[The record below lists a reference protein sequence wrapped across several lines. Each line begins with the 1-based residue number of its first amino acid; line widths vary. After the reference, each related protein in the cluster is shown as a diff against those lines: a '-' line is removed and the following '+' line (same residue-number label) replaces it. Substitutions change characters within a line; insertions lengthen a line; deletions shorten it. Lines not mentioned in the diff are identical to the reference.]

1 MEYCKFILFFLFLTL
16 VLATSA
22 ISVCANDSQM
32 NPENR
37 SEYNID
43 DKIFKE
49 IIVYETDTIKLR
61 LSTYDADG
69 DKLTYTFSPPLN
81 KKGEWKTN
89 YGDAGEY
96 IVNVTVS
103 DGENTIMKK
112 VKIIVLPRNRPP
124 KVVIPDEVV
133 VFEGDLIEIEPEVY
147 DYEDDSIIISATLP
161 LGDDLKWQTTYD
173 DAGVYDV
180 EILFSDGENVVKKNV
195 KIIVQDKN
203 RLPEFTVVE
212 PEDDAISIKEG
223 ENISFYVDAFDPDLD
238 ELSFLWF
245 VDEKKVSEGKN
256 FVLSTGFKDEGKKTV
271 EVVVNDGKN
280 IVQKKWRISV
290 KDVNRKPTLKV
301 SPEKL
306 KVKEGDLVKLTV
318 KAFDPDDDPL
328 EIDIEEP
335 FDKNFEWQTDYDDA
349 GNYTIMIKVS
359 DGKDSVKKF
368 VHIEVEDVNRKPV
381 FKDVPKL
388 NVVEGGLVTLDLNA
402 YVSDPDGDEIT
413 LHAEK
418 LPDGAEFINGILI
431 YKPGFDTIVHG
442 GGLLG
447 WKNKTQKKIVVY
459 ASDGKDKTKKRI
471 YVDVFDKNRPPTI
484 ESIDDIW
491 IKEGDEVRIKP
502 KVSDPD
508 DDELKITFSTP
519 LDENGIWQTDYDDAG
534 TYLVRITVS
543 DGIDSTSLQFNISV
557 ENVNRPPEIELPEK
571 FEISENETL
580 KIDFASSIS
589 DPDGD
594 RLEILIKNLPENATF
609 ANNTFEWMPSFD
621 FVQDAEL
628 RNAALDF
635 VVSDGKKLSDSGIV
649 IKVKNKNRPPKIEK
663 ALQSAKTV
671 FVGDGVYFKI
681 IASDPDGDEL
691 LYKWKFGLLDA
702 VEGANMLRRT
712 FTSSGNKLIK
722 AIVCDRESC
731 TEQSFSVSV
740 VG

>member
-1 MEYCKFILFFLFLTL
+1 MEYCKLILFFLFLTL

-22 ISVCANDSQM
+22 VSVYA
-32 NPENR
+32 
-37 SEYNID
+37 D
-43 DKIFKE
+43 DDIFKE
-49 IIVYETDTIKLR
+49 IVVYETDTIKLR

-69 DKLTYTFSPPLN
+69 DKLIYTFSPPLN

-103 DGENTIMKK
+103 DGENTVTKK
-112 VKIIVLPRNRPP
+112 IRIIVLPKNRPP
-124 KVVIPDEVV
+124 KVVVPDEVIA
-133 VFEGDLIEIEPEVY
+133 FEGDLIEIEPEIY
-147 DYEDDSIIISATLP
+147 DYENDPITISATLP

-223 ENISFYVDAFDPDLD
+223 ENVSFYVDAFDPDLD
-238 ELSFLWF
+238 ELRFLWF
-245 VDEKKVSEGKN
+245 VDEKKVGEGKN
-256 FVLSTGFKDEGKKTV
+256 FVLSTGFKDAGKKIV

-280 IVQKKWRISV
+280 IVQKKWRIDV
-290 KDVNRKPTLKV
+290 EDVNRKPTLEV
-301 SPEKL
+301 NPEKL

-328 EIDIEEP
+328 DIDIEEP

-349 GNYTIMIKVS
+349 GNYTVMIKVS

-388 NVVEGGLVTLDLNA
+388 NVVEGGLVTLDLNS

-413 LHAEK
+413 LYAEK

-431 YKPGFDTIVHG
+431 YKPGFDTVVHSH
-442 GGLLG
+442 GLLG

-459 ASDGKDKTKKRI
+459 ASDGKDKTKKKI
-471 YVDVFDKNRPPTI
+471 YVDVFDKNRPPII

-508 DDELKITFSTP
+508 NDELKITFSTP
-519 LDENGIWQTDYDDAG
+519 FNEKGIWQTDYDDAG
-534 TYLVRITVS
+534 SYLVRITVS
-543 DGIDSTSLQFNISV
+543 DGIDNTSLQFNVNV

-594 RLEILIKNLPENATF
+594 ELEILIKDLPENATF
-609 ANNTFEWMPSFD
+609 ANNTFEWTPSFD
-621 FVQDAEL
+621 FVQIAEF
-628 RNAALDF
+628 RNATLDF
-635 VVSDGKKLSDSGIV
+635 VVSDGKNLTSGRVV
-649 IKVKNKNRPPKIEK
+649 IEVKNKNRPPKIEK

-671 FVGDGVYFKI
+671 FVGDSVYFKI

-691 LYKWKFGLLDA
+691 SYKWKFGLFDA
-702 VEGANMLRRT
+702 VEGASMLRRT

-722 AIVCDRESC
+722 AIVCDKESC

>member
-1 MEYCKFILFFLFLTL
+1 MGYCKFILFFLFLTL
-16 VLATSA
+16 ASFTCSNLLYASGLVPSK
-22 ISVCANDSQM
+22 
-32 NPENR
+32 
-37 SEYNID
+37 D
-43 DKIFKE
+43 DILKKVV
-49 IIVYETDTIKLR
+49 VYETDTIRLK

-69 DKLTYTFSPPLN
+69 DKLTYSFSPPLN
-81 KKGEWKTN
+81 EEGEWKTN

-103 DGENTIMKK
+103 DGKNVVTKK
-112 VKIIVLPRNRPP
+112 IKVTVLPKNRPP
-124 KVVIPDEVV
+124 KVIMSDEVV
-133 VFEGDLIEIEPEVY
+133 VFEGDLVEVTPEIY
-147 DYEDDSIIISATLP
+147 DYENDPITVSATPP

-238 ELSFLWF
+238 ELNFLWF
-245 VDEKKVSEGKN
+245 VDEKKVGEGKS
-256 FVLSTGFKDEGKKTV
+256 FVLKTGFKDAGKKTV
-271 EVVVNDGKN
+271 EIVVNDGKN
-280 IVQKKWRISV
+280 IVQKKWLANIE
-290 KDVNRKPTLKV
+290 DVNRKPTLEI

-306 KVKEGDLVKLTV
+306 KVKEGDMVKLTV
-318 KAFDPDDDPL
+318 KAYDSDDDPL
-328 EIDIEEP
+328 DIDIEEP

-349 GNYTIMIKVS
+349 GNYTIMVKVS

-368 VHIEVEDVNRKPV
+368 VYIEVEDVNRKPV
-381 FKDVPKL
+381 FKDIPKL
-388 NVVEGGLVTLDLNA
+388 EVVEGGLITLDLNA

-413 LHAEK
+413 LYAKRLSE
-418 LPDGAEFINGILI
+418 GAELTNGVLV
-431 YKPGFDTIVHG
+431 YKPDFNTITHSHS
-442 GGLLG
+442 LLG

-459 ASDGKDKTKKRI
+459 ASDGKDETKKKI
-471 YVDVFDKNRPPTI
+471 YIDVIDKNRPPTI

-491 IKEGDEVRIKP
+491 IKEGDEVRINP

-508 DDELKITFSTP
+508 DDELKIIFSTP
-519 LDENGIWQTDYDDAG
+519 LNERGCWQTGYNDAG
-534 TYLVRITVS
+534 SYVVRITVS
-543 DGIDSTSLQFNISV
+543 DGIDNASLQFKINV
-557 ENVNRPPEIELPEK
+557 EDANRLPGINLPEK
-571 FEISENETL
+571 VEIFENETL
-580 KIDFASSIS
+580 RIDFASGIF

-594 RLEILIKNLPENATF
+594 ELEILVKNLPENAIF
-609 ANNTFEWMPSFD
+609 VNNTFEWTPSFD

-628 RNAALDF
+628 RNATLDF
-635 VVSDGKKLSDSGIV
+635 IVSDGKNLTSGEVV
-649 IKVKNKNRPPKIEK
+649 IEVKNKNRPPKIER

-671 FVGDGVYFKI
+671 FVGDSVYFKVV
-681 IASDPDGDEL
+681 ASDPDGDEL
-691 LYKWKFGLLDA
+691 SYEWKFGLLDA
-702 VEGANMLRRT
+702 VEGASVLRRT
-712 FTSSGNKLIK
+712 FTSSGDKLIK